1 MRDFFM
7 GLGGNSIAGVIFEV
21 FQTSEAVA
29 RAASLN
35 LSASSKPYFN
45 IVCNVFS

>member
-21 FQTSEAVA
+21 FQTSEAA
-29 RAASLN
+29 KQLLALH
-35 LSASSKPYFN
+35 L
-45 IVCNVFS
+45 